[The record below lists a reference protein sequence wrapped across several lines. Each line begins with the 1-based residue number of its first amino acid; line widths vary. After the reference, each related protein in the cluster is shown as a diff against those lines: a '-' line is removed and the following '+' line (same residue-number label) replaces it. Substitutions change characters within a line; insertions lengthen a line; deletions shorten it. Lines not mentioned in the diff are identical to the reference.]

1 MANIN
6 IVTSSLSS
14 SKFTGGILCIL
25 EYAHQLTLKKHNV
38 RIIPILPS
46 NEPLWFIKPYGEVVR
61 IGRKNLFSSGL
72 LNGIALLPKL
82 GKIQSNAKLREEF
95 GESARKVLL
104 SFDKILPYEI
114 RRGLSL
120 SYFKDV
126 FQSAH
131 ATIATSYDTAL
142 PVHLHGNGK
151 KFYFMQHYEP
161 FFKNETSNPL
171 IAEKEAELSY
181 HLGLDLIA
189 NSSWLREKISTLTHK
204 KVELCNNA
212 IDHSIFHSIGR
223 NTARNNEIRLISYG
237 GRNAEWKGFR
247 NMAAAVKIARNKLN
261 TINIIWNVYGDAL
274 LPPDNSVA
282 PYNHLG
288 FLNSVNLAKAYNEA
302 DILLSASWYESF
314 PLFPIE
320 AMACGLAVITSQ
332 LGTEDFAISGETA
345 EVIDPHNPESIA
357 AGIIKLVTD
366 KNYRDKISEA
376 GNRKSKLFN
385 WEKSGA
391 NLERIILA

>member
-25 EYAHQLTLKKHNV
+25 EYAHQLSLKKHNV

-46 NEPLWFIKPYGEVVR
+46 QEPQWFTKPYGKVVR
-61 IGRKNLFSSGL
+61 IGRKDLLSAGL
-72 LNGIALLPKL
+72 RKGIGLLPKL
-82 GKIQSNAKLREEF
+82 GKIQSDAKIREGL
-95 GESARKVLL
+95 GESARKILL
-104 SFDKILPYEI
+104 SLDKILPYEI

-126 FQSAH
+126 FQSAD

-161 FFKNETSNPL
+161 FFKNESSNPL

-181 HLGLDLIA
+181 HLGLNLIA
-189 NSSWLREKISTLTHK
+189 NSSWLKEKISALTPK

-212 IDHSIFHSIGR
+212 IDHSIFNSTGP
-223 NTARNNEIRLISYG
+223 AKVRNNEIRLISYG

-247 NMAAAVKIARNKLN
+247 NMAEAVRIARNKLSS
-261 TINIIWNVYGDAL
+261 INIIWNVYGDAL
-274 LPPDNSVA
+274 LAPDNSIA
-282 PYNHLG
+282 PYHHLG

-332 LGTEDFAISGETA
+332 LGTEDFAIQGETA
-345 EVIDPHNPESIA
+345 EIVDPHSPESIA
-357 AGIIKLVTD
+357 AGLIKLISD
-366 KNYRDKISEA
+366 KNYRDKIAEA
-376 GNRKSKLFN
+376 GNKKSKLFT
-385 WEKSGA
+385 WENSGA
-391 NLERIILA
+391 NLERIILG